1 MISARTRIWVPV
13 VLATLLAL
21 AALGCDGKPCSE
33 PPDYAEADE
42 EVRDAIDDLLDDGD
56 VHEKQKERILAL
68 NESLAPARAKLRA
81 KREILRAKIIDELVA
96 VKPEP
101 KQLHAHIE
109 ALRDVIMPYAYAG
122 VGMAL
127 DAHRMLTAEQR
138 DEIAKTW
145 EEPPDEYTGSW
156 AMNRAIDAALL
167 KIDATDAQ
175 KALVESWR
183 DRMVKKTDA
192 LLKDQHAVRL
202 DLLVQWRAKKPDPTL
217 VRSHV
222 DRAADQIGRFVH
234 LFADAAMEITAALT
248 PQQRMWTNQQVNRL
262 RRCPQ

>member
-1 MISARTRIWVPV
+1 MTFERARTFAPA
-13 VLATLLAL
+13 VLATLLAF
-21 AALGCDGKPCSE
+21 ASLGCDGKPCSE

-42 EVRDAIDDLLDDGD
+42 EVRDAIDELLDDGD
-56 VHEKQKERILAL
+56 VHDKQKERILAL
-68 NESLAPARAKLRA
+68 NESLAPARTKLRSE
-81 KREILRAKIIDELVA
+81 REVLRTKIIDELVA

-101 KQLHAHIE
+101 KELHAHIE

-122 VGMAL
+122 VDLGL
-127 DAHRMLTAEQR
+127 KAHRMLTAEQR

-145 EEPPDEYTGSW
+145 EEPPDDYTGSW
-156 AMNRAIDAALL
+156 TMNRAIDAALL

-183 DRMVKKTDA
+183 GRMVAKTDA
-192 LLKDQHAVRL
+192 LLKSQHAVRL
-202 DLLVQWRAKKPDPTL
+202 DLLVQWRAEAPDPQV
-217 VRSHV
+217 VRTHV
-222 DRAADQIGRFVH
+222 DRAAEQIDRFVH

-262 RRCPQ
+262 RRCPK